1 MSFKLKTTVLAMSL
15 AGLSSAWAQNNALP
29 EVKVSAET
37 ESSSGTVPY
46 AGGQVS
52 RQGTL
57 GVLGTNDVMDIPFS
71 TVNFTSTL
79 LENQQARTLKDV
91 LENDASVRVLTGTGG
106 FGEDFQIRGFN
117 VPSGD
122 VGLNGL
128 YGLVSSSRLPIEILE
143 RVELLKGPGALVNGI
158 APNGSVGGGI
168 NVVTKRADDIPLTRL
183 ETSIQSEGQ
192 VGAHLDIGRRFGEN
206 NEWGVRFN
214 GVLRDGEGSIKNGD
228 AALGLAAIG
237 LDYRGRQLRW
247 SLDAFEQR
255 EDIEELR
262 PQIGIPATLSAV
274 PAPPPGDLNFYPGN
288 PLELQDTT
296 VASKFEYDINE
307 HVTTYGGLGYRQGD
321 ATQVFPV
328 TGGDLDEQGNFTVR
342 GTFFDSYSK
351 TSSMDAGVRLKFNTA
366 SVKHTVNVG
375 VSLLEQENGNVFVS
389 GGANVPSNIYNPT
402 PLPPVGQPRRG
413 PAKAS
418 ESTLFSYVLS
428 DTMAF
433 MDDRLLLTLGA
444 RDQTVEQDGFNTTT
458 GAVTSSYNASS
469 ISPLVGVVFKA
480 TPSTSIYSNYTEGL
494 TRGTIVGPAFAN
506 AGEVLAPFKSPQ
518 FEIGVKKD
526 WGRITTTAAVFE
538 ISRPNLQTN
547 AATNTSN
554 YDGEQ
559 RNRGLELGAYGEVF
573 PGLRGMASALFND
586 AELSST
592 AGGVNQ
598 GNEAPSVP
606 RQTFSL
612 GLDYDLPWL
621 PKASVNGRIINT
633 SEMAVNAANNL
644 SVAGWTR
651 YDIGAQYRTSLGNK
665 PLILRAN
672 IENLT
677 DENYWLVSGT
687 FASVAAPRTFI
698 VSASV
703 DF

>member
-1 MSFKLKTTVLAMSL
+1 M
-15 AGLSSAWAQNNALP
+15 
-29 EVKVSAET
+29 
-37 ESSSGTVPY
+37 
-46 AGGQVS
+46 
-52 RQGTL
+52 
-57 GVLGTNDVMDIPFS
+57 
-71 TVNFTSTL
+71 
-79 LENQQARTLKDV
+79 
-91 LENDASVRVLTGTGG
+91 
-106 FGEDFQIRGFN
+106 
-117 VPSGD
+117 
-122 VGLNGL
+122 
-128 YGLVSSSRLPIEILE
+128 
-143 RVELLKGPGALVNGI
+143 
-158 APNGSVGGGI
+158 
-168 NVVTKRADDIPLTRL
+168 VTKRADDIPLTRL

-296 VASKFEYDINE
+296 VASKFEYDINK

-469 ISPLVGVVFKA
+469 ISPLVGVVLKA